1 MAITFTV
8 NWRRERE
15 DHMSGDTNGSQSQ
28 SLPLEA
34 GSQRRRDG
42 PPVTGVGIT
51 VQVIGL
57 DPQDVRVVERRV
69 KGEQWAVFIE
79 LGGNDCKVTLA
90 GRLKR
95 LQQVTAEMAQQL
107 AQLEEARRAGAE

>member
-1 MAITFTV
+1 
-8 NWRRERE
+8 
-15 DHMSGDTNGSQSQ
+15 MSGDTNGSQPP
-28 SLPLEA
+28 SLSVEA
-34 GSQRRRDG
+34 GGQRREDG

-57 DPQDVRVVERRV
+57 DPQDVRVVERRI

-79 LGGNDCKVTLA
+79 LGGIDCKVTLA

-95 LQQVTAEMAQQL
+95 LQQVTAEMAHQL
-107 AQLEEARRAGAE
+107 AQLEEARRSGAE

>member
-1 MAITFTV
+1 MTFWGD
-8 NWRRERE
+8 WRRERE
-15 DHMSGDTNGSQSQ
+15 DRMSGDTNGSQPA
-28 SLPLEA
+28 SLPVEA
-34 GSQRRRDG
+34 GRQRPHDG

-79 LGGNDCKVTLA
+79 LGGVDCKVTLA

-95 LQQVTAEMAQQL
+95 LQQVTAEMAHQL
-107 AQLEEARRAGAE
+107 AQLEEARRTGAD

>member
-1 MAITFTV
+1 
-8 NWRRERE
+8 
-15 DHMSGDTNGSQSQ
+15 MSGDTNGSQPP
-28 SLPLEA
+28 SLSVEA
-34 GSQRRRDG
+34 GGQHRQDG

-57 DPQDVRVVERRV
+57 DPEDVRVVERRI

-79 LGGNDCKVTLA
+79 LGGIDCKVTLA

-95 LQQVTAEMAQQL
+95 LQQVTAEMAHQL
-107 AQLEEARRAGAE
+107 AQLEEARRSGAE

>member
-1 MAITFTV
+1 
-8 NWRRERE
+8 
-15 DHMSGDTNGSQSQ
+15 MSGNTNGSQPA
-28 SLPLEA
+28 SLPVEA
-34 GSQRRRDG
+34 GGRRRQDG
-42 PPVTGVGIT
+42 PPVTGMGIT

-79 LGGNDCKVTLA
+79 LGGIDCKVTLA

-95 LQQVTAEMAQQL
+95 LQQVTAEVAHQL
-107 AQLEEARRAGAE
+107 ARLEEARRTEAGQ

>member
-1 MAITFTV
+1 
-8 NWRRERE
+8 
-15 DHMSGDTNGSQSQ
+15 MSGDTNGSQPP
-28 SLPLEA
+28 SLPVEN
-34 GSQRRRDG
+34 GQRRRDG
-42 PPVTGVGIT
+42 PPAIGVGIT

-79 LGGNDCKVTLA
+79 LGGIDCKVTLA

-95 LQQVTAEMAQQL
+95 LQQVTAEMAHQL
-107 AQLEEARRAGAE
+107 AQLEQARRTEAGSGVD

>member
-1 MAITFTV
+1 VAITLAAD
-8 NWRRERE
+8 WRRERE

-28 SLPLEA
+28 SLPVEA
-34 GSQRRRDG
+34 GDQRRQEG
-42 PPVTGVGIT
+42 PLVTGVGIT

-57 DPQDVRVVERRV
+57 DPEDVRVVERRI

-79 LGGNDCKVTLA
+79 LGGIDCKVTLA

>member
-1 MAITFTV
+1 MTLWER
-8 NWRRERE
+8 WRRERE
-15 DHMSGDTNGSQSQ
+15 DRMSGDTNGSQPP
-28 SLPLEA
+28 SLPVEA
-34 GSQRRRDG
+34 GGQRRHDG

-57 DPQDVRVVERRV
+57 DPQDVRVVERRI

-79 LGGNDCKVTLA
+79 LGGTDCKVTLA

-95 LQQVTAEMAQQL
+95 LQQVTAEMAHQL
-107 AQLEEARRAGAE
+107 AQLEEARRTGAD